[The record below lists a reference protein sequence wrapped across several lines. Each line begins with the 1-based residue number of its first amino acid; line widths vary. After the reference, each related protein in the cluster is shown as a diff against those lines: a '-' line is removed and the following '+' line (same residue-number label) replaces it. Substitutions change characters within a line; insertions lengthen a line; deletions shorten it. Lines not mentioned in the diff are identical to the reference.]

1 MEGQEEESGPT
12 LACQT
17 VTLYLD
23 PMEAQGILEEWQGHL
38 GSWNTLGSGFC
49 TNGYG
54 HMPIF

>member
-12 LACQT
+12 LTCQT

-38 GSWNTLGSGFC
+38 GS
-49 TNGYG
+49 
-54 HMPIF
+54 